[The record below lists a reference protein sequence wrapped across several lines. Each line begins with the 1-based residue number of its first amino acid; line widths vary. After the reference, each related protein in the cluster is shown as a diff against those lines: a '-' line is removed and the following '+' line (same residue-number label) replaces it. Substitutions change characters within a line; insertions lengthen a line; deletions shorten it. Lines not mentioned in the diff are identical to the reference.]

1 MTSSVKSEKAERR
14 SAQGRLEPTSDVA
27 ELHRRLGED
36 PRFNP
41 PTPSVW
47 KRVALVVLVLGLF
60 WVGISMRKQMSQ
72 AKNPDVVYASRY
84 SKEHKFRPAASPII
98 TERMADGRLKVRG
111 AQPTVR

>member
-14 SAQGRLEPTSDVA
+14 PTGRLEPTSDVA
-27 ELHRRLGED
+27 ELHRRLAED

-47 KRVALVVLVLGLF
+47 KRVALVVLVVFLF

-72 AKNPDVVYASRY
+72 AKSPEILYASRSVLHATY
-84 SKEHKFRPAASPII
+84 
-98 TERMADGRLKVRG
+98 D
-111 AQPTVR
+111 